1 MALQNDKILIL
12 AIAQY
17 ENPSRFV
24 FKQLALD
31 IEHARLL

>member
-12 AIAQY
+12 AAQY

-24 FKQLALD
+24 IKPLALD